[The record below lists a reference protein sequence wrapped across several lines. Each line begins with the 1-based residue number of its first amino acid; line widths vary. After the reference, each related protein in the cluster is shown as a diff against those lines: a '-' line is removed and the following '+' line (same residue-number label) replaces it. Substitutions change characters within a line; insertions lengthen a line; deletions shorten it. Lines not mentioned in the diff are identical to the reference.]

1 MVSMIQKEGMVAL
14 KVAEFTMQTKDMQAQ
29 LAGGEGAVD
38 PVVQLKE
45 QELQIRAANDQM
57 DNQVDQARLQI
68 EQQKAAETARANE
81 ARVDS
86 QENIAQ
92 LRATVARERL
102 NQVQGAQNAPKA
114 R

>member
-1 MVSMIQKEGMVAL
+1 
-14 KVAEFTMQTKDMQAQ
+14 
-29 LAGGEGAVD
+29 
-38 PVVQLKE
+38 VVKLKE

-68 EQQKAAETARANE
+68 ESQKAAETARANN
-81 ARVDS
+81 ARVES

-102 NQVQGAQNAPKA
+102 TQVQGAQNVPKT

>member
-1 MVSMIQKEGMVAL
+1 MVAL

-68 EQQKAAETARANE
+68 EQPESGRDGA
-81 ARVDS
+81 S
-86 QENIAQ
+86 Q
-92 LRATVARERL
+92 
-102 NQVQGAQNAPKA
+102 
-114 R
+114 

>member
-1 MVSMIQKEGMVAL
+1 MEAKSLQG
-14 KVAEFTMQTKDMQAQ
+14 Q

-57 DNQVDQARLQI
+57 DNQIDQARLQI
-68 EQQKAAETARANE
+68 EQQKAAETARANQ
-81 ARVDS
+81 ARVQS

-92 LRATVARERL
+92 LRAQVARERL
-102 NQVQGAQNAPKA
+102 TQVQGAQNAPKT